1 MKILH
6 TEWMRSQGG
15 EAKRVLQELLA
26 IKSFGWEPLLG
37 ASKNS
42 WIAQA
47 AKKKGIEVFPME
59 FRGALDI
66 LSTLHLIRLIK
77 ERHIDV
83 IHSHSSKDSYP
94 AAYAAKLAGIKLVR
108 TRHMDLTKKPGILY
122 HLPDAIIT
130 TGSKIKKELQT
141 YGITKPIY
149 SLPSYPDA
157 KVFYPDLSLRQEFR
171 QTYGLRGVVVGALTG
186 LKRDKRPHLLIETI
200 KHSDATLLIAGVS
213 NDEEYFAHI
222 SELIKGHENIRF
234 IGYVDPQAF
243 LNAIDIYACPSK
255 KEGVPQ
261 SIMQAMLCAKPVVSM
276 DVGSIADLNI
286 QDNILLAKNP
296 KEFFEKLTLLIQDQS
311 LRQELGKRNYAIART
326 HFTYEIFKKRLK
338 DVYESL

>member
-6 TEWMRSQGG
+6 TEWMRSVGG
-15 EAKRVLQELLA
+15 QAKRVLQELLA
-26 IKSFGWEPLLG
+26 IKSFGWEPMLA
-37 ASKNS
+37 ASTES
-42 WIAQA
+42 WIAKA
-47 AKKKGIEVFPME
+47 AKKEEIEVIPME
-59 FRGALDI
+59 FKGALDI
-66 LSTLHLIRLIK
+66 ASAWQLARLVKKRNI
-77 ERHIDV
+77 EV

-286 QDNILLAKNP
+286 DNNLLLAKDP
-296 KEFFEKLTLLIQDQS
+296 EEFSALLQKLIGDEALQEKL
-311 LRQELGKRNYAIART
+311 GKKNYQVAINN
-326 HFTYEIFKKRLK
+326 FTYEHFKGKLRH
-338 DVYESL
+338 VYESL

>member
-6 TEWMRSQGG
+6 TEWMRSIGG

-26 IKSFGWEPLLG
+26 IKSFGWEPMLA
-37 ASKNS
+37 ASQSS

-47 AKKKGIEVFPME
+47 AKEAGIEVFPME
-59 FRGALDI
+59 FQGALDI
-66 LSTLHLIRLIK
+66 LSTFHLTRLIK

-94 AAYAAKLAGIKLVR
+94 AAYAAKLSGIKLVR

-130 TGSKIKKELQT
+130 TGSKIKKELQN
-141 YGITKPIY
+141 YGITQPIY

-157 KVFYPDLSLRQEFR
+157 KLFHPNPAVRQEFR
-171 QTYGLRGVVVGALTG
+171 QTYGLKGVVVGALTG
-186 LKRDKRPHLLIETI
+186 LKRDKRPHLLIEAI
-200 KHSDATLLIAGVS
+200 KHSEATLLIAGVS
-213 NDEEYFAHI
+213 NDEEYFGQI

-234 IGYVDPQAF
+234 IGYVDPKAF

-261 SIMQAMLCAKPVVSM
+261 SIMQAMLCGKPVVSM

-286 QDNILLAKNP
+286 ADNILLAQNP
-296 KEFFEKLTLLIQDQS
+296 KEFFQKLTHLIQDQS
-311 LRQELGKRNYAIART
+311 LQQELGKRNYTIART

>member
-6 TEWMRSQGG
+6 TEWMRSIGG
-15 EAKRVLQELLA
+15 QAKRVLQELLA
-26 IKSFGWEPLLG
+26 IKSFGWEPMLA
-37 ASKNS
+37 ASKES
-42 WIAQA
+42 WIAKA
-47 AKKKGIEVFPME
+47 AKKEDIEVIPME
-59 FRGALDI
+59 FKGALDI
-66 LSTLHLIRLIK
+66 ASTWRLVRLVK
-77 ERHIDV
+77 ERGIDV

-108 TRHMDLTKKPGILY
+108 TRHMDLTKKPGLLY

-141 YGITKPIY
+141 HGITKPIF

-157 KVFYPDLSLRQEFR
+157 KEFYPDPNLRQSFR
-171 QTYGLRGVVVGALTG
+171 QSHGLTGVVVGALTG
-186 LKRDKRPHLLIETI
+186 LKRDKRPHLLIEAL
-200 KHSDATLLIAGVS
+200 KDSEATLLIAGVN

-234 IGYVDPQAF
+234 IGYVNPKAF

-261 SIMQAMLCAKPVVSM
+261 SIIQAMLCAKPVVSM

-286 QDNILLAKNP
+286 DDNLLLAK
-296 KEFFEKLTLLIQDQS
+296 KEEEFGTFVQKLIDDETLRHKLGEKNYQTAIQ
-311 LRQELGKRNYAIART
+311 
-326 HFTYEIFKKRLK
+326 HFTYEHFKKRLRH
-338 DVYESL
+338 VYESL